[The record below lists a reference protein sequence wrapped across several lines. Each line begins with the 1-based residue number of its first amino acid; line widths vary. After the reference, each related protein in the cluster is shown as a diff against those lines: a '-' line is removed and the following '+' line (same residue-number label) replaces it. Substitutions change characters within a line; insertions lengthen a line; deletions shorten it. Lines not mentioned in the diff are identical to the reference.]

1 MHASLCARGPAR
13 SRRRSFILPRFCAD
27 VFCATN
33 AARLHQHQISPT
45 AAPASQI
52 LHRYTH
58 LLRRPGTGTKSDPPC
73 KSLICRGFRTTPKY
87 KVSLLYLFRT
97 KVATPHFCIH
107 LYASQL
113 QTSRVASLRKILVSE
128 TGMELLQYKVYIDIT
143 EPSGQLKSARMTRN
157 IKKEK
162 M

>member
-1 MHASLCARGPAR
+1 MLHYAPEDRHEADGDHLFC
-13 SRRRSFILPRFCAD
+13 LRFCAD

-33 AARLHQHQISPT
+33 AARQHQHHKCCT
-45 AAPASQI
+45 DTPASFAETWNG
-52 LHRYTH
+52 HKKRN
-58 LLRRPGTGTKSDPPC
+58 PC
-73 KSLICRGFRTTPKY
+73 KSLICKGFQTTPKH

-97 KVATPHFCIH
+97 RVATSHFCIH

-143 EPSGQLKSARMTRN
+143 EPSGQLTSARMIRN

>member
-1 MHASLCARGPAR
+1 MLHYAPEDRHEADGDHLFC
-13 SRRRSFILPRFCAD
+13 LRFCAD

-33 AARLHQHQISPT
+33 AARQHQHQISPT

-52 LHRYTH
+52 LHKYTH
-58 LLRRPGTGTKSDPPC
+58 LLGRPGTGTKATPC
-73 KSLICRGFRTTPKY
+73 KSLICRGFRTTAKY

-97 KVATPHFCIH
+97 RVATPYFCIH

-143 EPSGQLKSARMTRN
+143 EPSGQLTSARMIRN